1 MTYEHDGFDE
11 ADAHIYAVTK
21 VLTDPEIIQDAFG
34 DFISSGEGCKLM
46 AIILGAN
53 SDRTKLEA
61 INQLKA
67 QYLDTRYTQI
77 VIDAESNKLI
87 F

>member
-1 MTYEHDGFDE
+1 
-11 ADAHIYAVTK
+11 
-21 VLTDPEIIQDAFG
+21 
-34 DFISSGEGCKLM
+34 M

-53 SDRTKLEA
+53 SDNTKLEA